1 MPQACSRSDGVA
13 DDGRPCRY
21 GESVTEA
28 RADNRQSAIIAAAVL
43 ATIPTILP
51 AFLVGALS
59 VQISAD
65 FDVSEAIYGWGI
77 GGFFLAAMVGSIR
90 LGRIAQRVGP
100 RRQVTYALVLS
111 GLAQVFIAV
120 FAQSFLVLVLGL
132 AFAGLCNSAN
142 QTGINLLLSQA
153 KLPRLGLAMALKQSG
168 MPAASLLGGLAV
180 PAIALTVGW
189 RWAYVLGAMATL
201 LSVWNVRR
209 VIEPVG
215 RMTRTVVSPTTPR
228 SILAIA
234 AIGTG
239 FLAFSAGALN
249 AWIVSSG
256 VEAGISAGW
265 AGLLLSGGATCGIAV
280 RLGLGF
286 RLDTMAIRPFTLAGL
301 LSLVGAL
308 GVLLLTI
315 ETPATHLI
323 ATLLAFGVGWVWPVF
338 TNFGIVRANLE
349 SAGAATGVTQTGVYI
364 GVFSGPLVTGWI
376 IERAGYSTM
385 WAVVAIVMTI
395 GAVVTLYASRD
406 F

>member
-1 MPQACSRSDGVA
+1 M
-13 DDGRPCRY
+13 
-21 GESVTEA
+21 TEA
-28 RADNRQSAIIAAAVL
+28 GAQNRQSAIIAAAVL

-65 FDVSEAIYGWGI
+65 FDVSEATYGWGI
-77 GGFFLAAMVGSIR
+77 GGFFLAAMVGSIG
-90 LGRIAQRVGP
+90 LGRLAQRIGP

-111 GLAQVFIAV
+111 GLAQLFIAM

-153 KLPRLGLAMALKQSG
+153 RLPRLGLAMALKQAG

-189 RWAYVLGAMATL
+189 RWAYVLGAVATVF
-201 LSVWNVRR
+201 SVWNVRR

-215 RMTRTVVSPTTPR
+215 RMTRTFVTPSTAR
-228 SILAIA
+228 TALVIA
-234 AIGTG
+234 AVGTG

-256 VEAGISAGW
+256 VEAGISEGW
-265 AGLLLSGGATCGIAV
+265 AGLLLSGGAACGITV
-280 RLGLGF
+280 RLLLGV
-286 RLDTMAIRPFTLAGL
+286 RLDVMAARPFTVAGL
-301 LSLVGAL
+301 MSLGGAIGL
-308 GVLLLTI
+308 LLLTI
-315 ETPATHLI
+315 QTPIVHVV
-323 ATLLAFGVGWVWPVF
+323 ATLLAFGVGWAWPVF

-349 SAGAATGVTQTGVYI
+349 SAAAATGVTQTGVYI
-364 GVFSGPLVTGWI
+364 GVFSGPLLTGWI
-376 IERAGYSTM
+376 IERSGYPTM
-385 WAVVAIVMTI
+385 WLVVAIVMTI
-395 GAVVTLYASRD
+395 GALITLYASRD